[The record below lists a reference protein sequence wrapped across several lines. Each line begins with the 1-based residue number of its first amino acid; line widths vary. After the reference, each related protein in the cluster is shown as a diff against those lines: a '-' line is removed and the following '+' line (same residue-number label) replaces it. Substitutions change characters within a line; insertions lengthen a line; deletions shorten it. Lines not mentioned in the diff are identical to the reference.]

1 MLPSAGTVRWLLM
14 FLAVLATLLLA
25 CIVLM
30 WRKLTHGA
38 NLPGWWNTGLC
49 VFALCSGF
57 LLASLRAEYR
67 LADKLDAVDA
77 GQVFR
82 LDLRVATL
90 PRQDAGRRAFVA
102 EVLSSRPE
110 GVPRRIQVSW
120 LAPPDASGKAEG
132 FPAIMPGQV
141 WRMAVTIKPPWGPR
155 NPHAFD
161 YEGHLFA
168 QDIRA
173 TGTVRGSPKLL
184 RDDGWAGLS
193 IAAQRARHYIREAL
207 LPHLEGMRYGAVLLA
222 LSIGDQASVAA
233 SDWQVF
239 NRSGITHL
247 VSISGSHVTMVAAMG
262 GAVVF
267 WFWRRL
273 RWRGAGLSEWYPAQV
288 VALVA
293 LLLAWLYCLLAG
305 WGVPAQRTFLML
317 AMIALAYVIRLPV
330 SSSRVVCLA
339 AGVLV
344 ALDPWALLASGFW
357 LSFGAVMILL
367 ASGRWVGESVDRQKP
382 GRMLRLR
389 RLLWNAT
396 RLQCAVSLALLPVL
410 AMLFH
415 EVSIVSPLANAYAI
429 PVIGLAVTPVALLA
443 AMCAT
448 VPGLTPLA
456 GGLAWLGHILLQ
468 AMMAP
473 TAWLA
478 ALPAASLP
486 VAAAPWWLTLL
497 ALGGVAVA
505 TLPYGLPLRWAGWLL
520 MLPIFL
526 WRPERPELG
535 NWTLHALDV
544 GQAGAIVVRTAHHTL
559 LFDTGARRGA
569 HGDDGSRI
577 IVPYLRAQG
586 IHALDALVV
595 SHADDDHAG
604 GLLSVLQA
612 LPVSRAYSSFDLED
626 YVREHSAS
634 GTRRSLRSS
643 DRLPDDAAS
652 ERGHGRLRTGLPVL
666 PGGILSC
673 ARGVRW
679 EADGVAFEFLWPDPA
694 EPVVPGRKAG
704 QRRNDN
710 SCVLRIQGMRH
721 SALLTGDIGARQE
734 AALVRAGLRHN
745 DVVIAPHHGSSK
757 SSSVQF
763 AQATRPAHVI
773 AQAGPWN
780 RHGHPGA
787 EVMARWRRVGAAFWR
802 SDWHG
807 AVTVES
813 RGDALT
819 VRSERQAARRY
830 WTTVVGGR

>member
-1 MLPSAGTVRWLLM
+1 MRGCLAVLAFIAGSGAVHGLPMLPSAGTVRWLLM

-267 WFWRRL
+267 WGWPVGVVSGAGGGSPGGIASCLAILSSGGLGRSRAAHLPDAGHDCLGVCDPTAGVFVPCGMSGCGRAGRARPLGLACERLLAVFWRRHDI
-273 RWRGAGLSEWYPAQV
+273 AGQ
-288 VALVA
+288 
-293 LLLAWLYCLLAG
+293 
-305 WGVPAQRTFLML
+305 
-317 AMIALAYVIRLPV
+317 
-330 SSSRVVCLA
+330 
-339 AGVLV
+339 
-344 ALDPWALLASGFW
+344 WAL
-357 LSFGAVMILL
+357 
-367 ASGRWVGESVDRQKP
+367 GR
-382 GRMLRLR
+382 
-389 RLLWNAT
+389 
-396 RLQCAVSLALLPVL
+396 
-410 AMLFH
+410 
-415 EVSIVSPLANAYAI
+415 
-429 PVIGLAVTPVALLA
+429 
-443 AMCAT
+443 
-448 VPGLTPLA
+448 
-456 GGLAWLGHILLQ
+456 
-468 AMMAP
+468 
-473 TAWLA
+473 
-478 ALPAASLP
+478 
-486 VAAAPWWLTLL
+486 
-497 ALGGVAVA
+497 
-505 TLPYGLPLRWAGWLL
+505 
-520 MLPIFL
+520 
-526 WRPERPELG
+526 
-535 NWTLHALDV
+535 
-544 GQAGAIVVRTAHHTL
+544 
-559 LFDTGARRGA
+559 
-569 HGDDGSRI
+569 
-577 IVPYLRAQG
+577 
-586 IHALDALVV
+586 
-595 SHADDDHAG
+595 
-604 GLLSVLQA
+604 
-612 LPVSRAYSSFDLED
+612 
-626 YVREHSAS
+626 
-634 GTRRSLRSS
+634 
-643 DRLPDDAAS
+643 
-652 ERGHGRLRTGLPVL
+652 
-666 PGGILSC
+666 
-673 ARGVRW
+673 
-679 EADGVAFEFLWPDPA
+679 
-694 EPVVPGRKAG
+694 
-704 QRRNDN
+704 
-710 SCVLRIQGMRH
+710 
-721 SALLTGDIGARQE
+721 
-734 AALVRAGLRHN
+734 
-745 DVVIAPHHGSSK
+745 
-757 SSSVQF
+757 
-763 AQATRPAHVI
+763 
-773 AQAGPWN
+773 
-780 RHGHPGA
+780 
-787 EVMARWRRVGAAFWR
+787 
-802 SDWHG
+802 
-807 AVTVES
+807 
-813 RGDALT
+813 
-819 VRSERQAARRY
+819 
-830 WTTVVGGR
+830 